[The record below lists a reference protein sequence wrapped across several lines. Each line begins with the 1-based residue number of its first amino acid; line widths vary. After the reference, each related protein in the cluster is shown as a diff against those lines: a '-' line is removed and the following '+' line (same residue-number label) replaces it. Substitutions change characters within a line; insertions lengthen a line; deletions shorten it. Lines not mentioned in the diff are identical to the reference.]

1 MSNNTIYGY
10 ARVSTARQKLDRQIS
25 NIKAVYPSAVIVA
38 EKYTGTSLDRPE
50 LSKLLK
56 IVKPGDTVVFDSVSR
71 MSRTA
76 DEGYNLYMD
85 LYSKGINLEF
95 LKEPHI
101 NTETYKKALETGIP
115 LTGTN
120 ADYILEGINKYLLA
134 IAREQIQIAFDQSE
148 KEVEDLHHRISEGL
162 KQTQMRGVHVG
173 RVKGQ
178 TYETAK
184 ARETKRKI
192 RKLSRDF
199 DGNMTDK
206 EILTDYLNISRRT
219 YYAYKAE
226 IRKAKKP

>member
-1 MSNNTIYGY
+1 MSNTIYGY

-25 NIKAVYPSAVIVA
+25 NIKAAYPSAVIVT
-38 EKYTGTSLDRPE
+38 EKYTGTTTDRPE
-50 LSKLLK
+50 LSKLLR
-56 IVKPGDTVVFDSVSR
+56 IVKSGDTIVFDSVSR

-76 DEGYNLYMD
+76 DEGYQLYMNLYQQ
-85 LYSKGINLEF
+85 GINLEF
-95 LKEPHI
+95 LKEPMI
-101 NTETYKKALETGIP
+101 NTDVFRQTAQLAM
-115 LTGTN
+115 TGT
-120 ADYILEGINKYLLA
+120 DVDCVLDGINRYLMLLA
-134 IAREQIQIAFDQSE
+134 EKQIRIAFDQSE
-148 KEVEDLHHRISEGL
+148 KEVDDLHHRISEGL
-162 KQTQMRGVHVG
+162 RQTQIRGVHVG

-199 DGNMTDK
+199 DGNMSDK

-226 IRKAKKP
+226 IRKAKNP